1 MGPIVTENIAIEDLT
16 EDMAKDELTRL
27 ADLLNMANKAYHSDD
42 DPMMTDAEFDAL
54 KRRNNDIE
62 LKFPEHK
69 KPDSPTEKVG
79 ALPSETFS
87 KIKHSKR
94 MFSLANAFE
103 DNDLYDF
110 DEQVRRFL
118 NFGDLDPLEYTV
130 EPKIDGL
137 SLSLRY
143 ENGKLA
149 FAATRGDGTTG
160 ENVTE
165 NAKQISDI
173 PQNLPT
179 KIEVIEVRGE
189 VYMEHKDF
197 EILNKNYDSLGKKI
211 FANPRNAAAGSLR
224 QLDATITAERP
235 LKFLAYAWGE
245 LTEPLD
251 ISQFGAIKKLKNL
264 GFKTNSHTKLCKTI
278 DEALAHYEEL
288 SKIRSDLGYDI
299 DGIVYKVDSLNL
311 QDRLGY
317 RSTTPRWAIAHKF
330 PAEYS
335 WTQLEAIDIQVG
347 RTGALSPVARLQ
359 PVTVG
364 GVVVSNA
371 TLHNQDY
378 IEGRD
383 SSGKEIRSG
392 KDIRINDWVEVYR
405 AGDVIPKISD
415 VDLTR
420 RHVDSSPYTFP
431 SNCPECGSKAIR
443 DEGDAVIR
451 CTGGIDCPAQAI
463 EKLKHFVSRKAFDIE
478 GLGGKQIELFFA
490 DEVLPVKEPADIFTL
505 KLRDQNNLTKLKD
518 RHGFGQKSA
527 KNLFEA
533 IENKKTI
540 EFSRFLFSLGIRHV
554 GENVA
559 KILARH
565 FLSWS
570 KFVESIAISQNKESQ
585 EYLDL
590 VAIDGIGTTVV
601 SSLLSAFESGSEKN
615 IINRLANH
623 LNILDEIPPDGENSF
638 ISGKTLVFTGT
649 LEKMSR
655 SEAKS
660 LAENFG
666 AKVSGSVSAKTDLV
680 IAGPGAGSKIKK
692 AEELGLKVLDETEW
706 LSLIGK

>member
-1 MGPIVTENIAIEDLT
+1 MMTDYTAVEDLSG
-16 EDMAKDELTRL
+16 DMAKDELARL
-27 ADLLNMANKAYHSDD
+27 AASINEANSAYHGDD
-42 DPMMTDAEFDAL
+42 NPIMTDAEFDFL
-54 KRRNNDIE
+54 KKRNLEIE
-62 LKFPEHK
+62 LRFPEYK
-69 KPDSPTEKVG
+69 RSDSPTEKIG
-79 ALPSETFS
+79 SLPSETFS
-87 KIKHSKR
+87 KIKHSKK
-94 MFSLANAFE
+94 MFSLANAFK
-103 DNDLYDF
+103 NSDLYDF

-118 NFGDLDPLEYTV
+118 NFGVADPLEYTV

-143 ENGKLA
+143 EKGKLV

-160 ENVTE
+160 ENVTA
-165 NAKQISDI
+165 NALRISDI
-173 PQNLPT
+173 PRNLST
-179 KIEVIEVRGE
+179 KIDILEVRGE

-197 EILNKNYDSLGKKI
+197 ETLNQNQGFLGKKI

-224 QLDATITAERP
+224 QLDPVITAERP

-245 LTEPLD
+245 LAEPLD
-251 ISQFGAIKKLKNL
+251 KTQFGAIKKLKDL
-264 GFKTNSHTKLCKTI
+264 GFKTNSHTKLCKNI
-278 DEALAHYEEL
+278 DEALSHYNKL
-288 SKIRSDLGYDI
+288 SKIRSELGYDI

-311 QDRLGY
+311 QSRLGF

-335 WTQLEAIDIQVG
+335 WTQLQSIDIQVG
-347 RTGALSPVARLQ
+347 RTGALSPVARLK

-383 SSGKEIRSG
+383 NSGKEIRAG

-420 RHVDSSPYTFP
+420 RLEDSTAYRFP
-431 SNCPECGSKAIR
+431 SSCPECGSEAVR

-451 CTGGIDCPAQAI
+451 CTGGVNCSAQAI

-478 GLGGKQIELFFA
+478 GLGGKQIELFFV
-490 DEVLPVKEPADIFTL
+490 DETLSVKEPADIFTL
-505 KLRDQNNLTKLKD
+505 ELRDQNNLTKLKE
-518 RHGFGQKSA
+518 RPGFGKKSA
-527 KNLFEA
+527 TNLFDA
-533 IENKKTI
+533 IKKRKTI
-540 EFSRFLFSLGIRHV
+540 ELSRFIFSLGIRHV

-559 KILARH
+559 KLLARH
-565 FLSWS
+565 FLTWS
-570 KFVESIAISQNKESQ
+570 KFVQAMSIAQNSESQ

-590 VAIDGIGTTVV
+590 VAIDGIGIAVV
-601 SSLLSAFESGSEKN
+601 NSLVSAFGVGKERNN
-615 IINRLANH
+615 IDRLVKH
-623 LNILDEIPPDGENSF
+623 LVLLDEILPDNDTSSL
-638 ISGKTLVFTGT
+638 SGKTLVFTGT

-660 LAENFG
+660 LAENLG
-666 AKVSGSVSAKTDLV
+666 AKVSGAVSAKTDLV

-692 AEELGLKVLDETEW
+692 AEELEIEVLDETAW
-706 LSLIGK
+706 LNLIGK

>member
-1 MGPIVTENIAIEDLT
+1 MMTDYTAVEDLSG
-16 EDMAKDELTRL
+16 DMAKDELARL
-27 ADLLNMANKAYHSDD
+27 AASINEANSAYHGDD
-42 DPMMTDAEFDAL
+42 NPIMTDAEFDFL
-54 KRRNNDIE
+54 KKRNLEIE
-62 LKFPEHK
+62 LRFPEYK
-69 KPDSPTEKVG
+69 RSDSPTEKIG
-79 ALPSETFS
+79 SLPSETFS
-87 KIKHSKR
+87 KIKHSKK
-94 MFSLANAFE
+94 MFSLANAFK
-103 DNDLYDF
+103 NSDLYDF

-118 NFGDLDPLEYTV
+118 NFGVADPLEYTV

-143 ENGKLA
+143 EKGKLV

-160 ENVTE
+160 ENVTA
-165 NAKQISDI
+165 NALRISDI
-173 PQNLPT
+173 PRNLST
-179 KIEVIEVRGE
+179 KIDILEVRGE

-197 EILNKNYDSLGKKI
+197 ETLNQNQGFLGKKI

-224 QLDATITAERP
+224 QLDPVITAERP

-245 LTEPLD
+245 LAEPLD
-251 ISQFGAIKKLKNL
+251 KTQFGAIKKLKDL
-264 GFKTNSHTKLCKTI
+264 GFKTNSHTKLCKNI
-278 DEALAHYEEL
+278 DEALSHYNKL
-288 SKIRSDLGYDI
+288 SKIRSELGYDI

-311 QDRLGY
+311 QSRLGF

-335 WTQLEAIDIQVG
+335 WTQLQSIDIQVG
-347 RTGALSPVARLQ
+347 RTGALSPVARLK

-383 SSGKEIRSG
+383 NSGKEIRAG

-420 RHVDSSPYTFP
+420 RLEDSTAYCFP
-431 SNCPECGSKAIR
+431 SSCPECGSEAVR

-451 CTGGIDCPAQAI
+451 CTGGINCSAQAI

-478 GLGGKQIELFFA
+478 GLGGKQIELFFV
-490 DEVLPVKEPADIFTL
+490 DETLSVKEPADIFTL
-505 KLRDQNNLTKLKD
+505 ELRDQNNLTKLKE
-518 RHGFGQKSA
+518 RPGFGKKSA
-527 KNLFEA
+527 TNLFDA
-533 IENKKTI
+533 IKKKKTI
-540 EFSRFLFSLGIRHV
+540 ELSRFIFSLGIRHV

-559 KILARH
+559 KLLARH
-565 FLSWS
+565 FLTWS
-570 KFVESIAISQNKESQ
+570 KFVQAMSIAQNSESQ

-590 VAIDGIGTTVV
+590 VAIDGIGIAVV
-601 SSLLSAFESGSEKN
+601 NSLVSAFGVGKERNN
-615 IINRLANH
+615 IDRLVKH
-623 LNILDEIPPDGENSF
+623 LVLLDEIFPDNDTSSL
-638 ISGKTLVFTGT
+638 SGKTLVFTGT

-660 LAENFG
+660 LAENLG
-666 AKVSGSVSAKTDLV
+666 AKVSGAVSAKTDLV

-692 AEELGLKVLDETEW
+692 AEELEIEVLDETAW
-706 LSLIGK
+706 LNLIGK

>member
-1 MGPIVTENIAIEDLT
+1 MMTDYTAVEDLSG
-16 EDMAKDELTRL
+16 DMAKDELARL
-27 ADLLNMANKAYHSDD
+27 AASINEANSAYHGDD
-42 DPMMTDAEFDAL
+42 NPIMTDAEFDFL
-54 KRRNNDIE
+54 KKRNLEIE
-62 LKFPEHK
+62 LRFPEYK
-69 KPDSPTEKVG
+69 RSDSPTEKIG
-79 ALPSETFS
+79 SLPSETFS
-87 KIKHSKR
+87 KIKHSKK
-94 MFSLANAFE
+94 MFSLANAFK
-103 DNDLYDF
+103 NSDLYDF

-118 NFGDLDPLEYTV
+118 NFGVADPLEYTV

-143 ENGKLA
+143 EKGKLV

-160 ENVTE
+160 ENVTA
-165 NAKQISDI
+165 NALRISDI
-173 PQNLPT
+173 PRNLST
-179 KIEVIEVRGE
+179 KIDILEVRGE

-197 EILNKNYDSLGKKI
+197 ETLNQNQGFLGKKI

-224 QLDATITAERP
+224 QLDPVITAERP

-245 LTEPLD
+245 LAEPLD
-251 ISQFGAIKKLKNL
+251 KTQFGAIKKLKDL
-264 GFKTNSHTKLCKTI
+264 GFKTNSHTKLCKNI
-278 DEALAHYEEL
+278 AEALSHYNKL
-288 SKIRSDLGYDI
+288 SKIRSELGYDI
-299 DGIVYKVDSLNL
+299 DGIVYKVDSLSL
-311 QDRLGY
+311 QSRLGF

-335 WTQLEAIDIQVG
+335 WTQLQSIDIQVG
-347 RTGALSPVARLQ
+347 RTGALSPVARLK

-383 SSGKEIRSG
+383 NSGKEIRAG

-420 RHVDSSPYTFP
+420 RLEDSTAYRFP
-431 SNCPECGSKAIR
+431 SSCPECGSEAVR

-451 CTGGIDCPAQAI
+451 CTGGINCSAQAI

-478 GLGGKQIELFFA
+478 GLGGKQIELFFV
-490 DEVLPVKEPADIFTL
+490 DETLSVKEPADIFTL
-505 KLRDQNNLTKLKD
+505 ELRDQNNLTKLKE
-518 RHGFGQKSA
+518 RPGFGKKSA
-527 KNLFEA
+527 TNLFDA
-533 IENKKTI
+533 IKKKKTI
-540 EFSRFLFSLGIRHV
+540 ELSRFIFSLGIRHV

-559 KILARH
+559 KLLARH
-565 FLSWS
+565 FLTWS
-570 KFVESIAISQNKESQ
+570 KFVQAMSIAQNSESQ

-590 VAIDGIGTTVV
+590 VAIDGIGIAVV
-601 SSLLSAFESGSEKN
+601 NSLVSAFGVGKERNYIDRLVKHLVLVDEILPDNDTSSL
-615 IINRLANH
+615 
-623 LNILDEIPPDGENSF
+623 
-638 ISGKTLVFTGT
+638 SGKTLVFTGT

-660 LAENFG
+660 LAENLG
-666 AKVSGSVSAKTDLV
+666 AKVSGAVSAKTDLV

-692 AEELGLKVLDETEW
+692 AEELEIEVLDETAW
-706 LSLIGK
+706 LNLIGK

>member
-1 MGPIVTENIAIEDLT
+1 MGLIVTENIAIEDLT
-16 EDMAKDELTRL
+16 EDMARDELTRL
-27 ADLLNMANKAYHSDD
+27 ADLLNRANKAYHSDD

-54 KRRNNDIE
+54 KRRNNEIE

-69 KPDSPTEKVG
+69 RSDSPTEKVG

-278 DEALAHYEEL
+278 DEALAHYDEL

-443 DEGDAVIR
+443 DEGDAVVR

>member
-1 MGPIVTENIAIEDLT
+1 MMTDYTAVEDLSG
-16 EDMAKDELTRL
+16 DMAKDELARL
-27 ADLLNMANKAYHSDD
+27 AASINEANSAYHGDD
-42 DPMMTDAEFDAL
+42 NPIMTDAEFDFL
-54 KRRNNDIE
+54 KKRNLEIE
-62 LKFPEHK
+62 LRFPEYK
-69 KPDSPTEKVG
+69 RSDSPTEKIG
-79 ALPSETFS
+79 SLPSETFS
-87 KIKHSKR
+87 KIKHSKK
-94 MFSLANAFE
+94 MFSLANAFK
-103 DNDLYDF
+103 NSDLYDF

-118 NFGDLDPLEYTV
+118 NFGVADPLEYTV

-143 ENGKLA
+143 EKGKLV

-160 ENVTE
+160 ENVTA
-165 NAKQISDI
+165 NALRISDI
-173 PQNLPT
+173 PRNLST
-179 KIEVIEVRGE
+179 KIDILEVRGE

-197 EILNKNYDSLGKKI
+197 ETLNQNQGFLGKKI

-224 QLDATITAERP
+224 QLDPVITAERP

-245 LTEPLD
+245 LAEPLD
-251 ISQFGAIKKLKNL
+251 KTQFGAIKKLKDL
-264 GFKTNSHTKLCKTI
+264 GFKTNSHTKLCKNI
-278 DEALAHYEEL
+278 DEALSHYSKL
-288 SKIRSDLGYDI
+288 SKIRSELGYDI
-299 DGIVYKVDSLNL
+299 DGIVYKVDSLSL
-311 QDRLGY
+311 QSRLGF

-335 WTQLEAIDIQVG
+335 WTQLQSIDIQVG
-347 RTGALSPVARLQ
+347 RTGALSPVARLK

-383 SSGKEIRSG
+383 NSGKEIRAG

-420 RHVDSSPYTFP
+420 RLEDSTAYLFP
-431 SNCPECGSKAIR
+431 SSCPECGSEAVR

-451 CTGGIDCPAQAI
+451 CTGGINCSAQAI

-478 GLGGKQIELFFA
+478 GLGGKQIELFFV
-490 DEVLPVKEPADIFTL
+490 DETLSVKEPADIFTL
-505 KLRDQNNLTKLKD
+505 ELRDQNNLTKLKE
-518 RHGFGQKSA
+518 RPGFGKKSA
-527 KNLFEA
+527 TNLFDA
-533 IENKKTI
+533 IKKKKTI
-540 EFSRFLFSLGIRHV
+540 ELSRFIFSLGIRHV

-559 KILARH
+559 KLLARH
-565 FLSWS
+565 FLTWS
-570 KFVESIAISQNKESQ
+570 KFVQAMSIAQNSESQ

-590 VAIDGIGTTVV
+590 VAIDGIGIAVV
-601 SSLLSAFESGSEKN
+601 NSLVSAFGVGKERNYIDRLVKHLVLVDEILPDNDTSSL
-615 IINRLANH
+615 
-623 LNILDEIPPDGENSF
+623 
-638 ISGKTLVFTGT
+638 SGKTLVFTGT

-660 LAENFG
+660 LAENLG
-666 AKVSGSVSAKTDLV
+666 AKVSGAVSAKTDLV

-692 AEELGLKVLDETEW
+692 AEELEIEVLDETAW
-706 LSLIGK
+706 LNLIGK

>member
-1 MGPIVTENIAIEDLT
+1 MMTDYTAVEDLSG
-16 EDMAKDELTRL
+16 DMAKDELARL
-27 ADLLNMANKAYHSDD
+27 AASINEANSAYHGDD
-42 DPMMTDAEFDAL
+42 NPIMTDAEFDFL
-54 KRRNNDIE
+54 KKRNLEIE
-62 LKFPEHK
+62 LRFPEYK
-69 KPDSPTEKVG
+69 RSDSPTEKIG
-79 ALPSETFS
+79 SLPSETFS
-87 KIKHSKR
+87 KIKHSKK
-94 MFSLANAFE
+94 MFSLANAFK
-103 DNDLYDF
+103 NSDLYDF

-118 NFGDLDPLEYTV
+118 NFGVADPLEYTV

-143 ENGKLA
+143 EKGKLV

-160 ENVTE
+160 ENVTA
-165 NAKQISDI
+165 NALRISDI
-173 PQNLPT
+173 PRNLST
-179 KIEVIEVRGE
+179 KIDILEVRGE

-197 EILNKNYDSLGKKI
+197 ETLNQNQGLLGKKI

-224 QLDATITAERP
+224 QLDPVITAERP

-245 LTEPLD
+245 LAEPLD
-251 ISQFGAIKKLKNL
+251 KTQFGAIKKLRDL
-264 GFKTNSHTKLCKTI
+264 GFKTNSHTKLCKNI
-278 DEALAHYEEL
+278 DEALSHYSKL
-288 SKIRSDLGYDI
+288 SKIRSELGYDI
-299 DGIVYKVDSLNL
+299 DGIVYKVDSLSL
-311 QDRLGY
+311 QSRLGF

-335 WTQLEAIDIQVG
+335 WTQLQSIDIQVG
-347 RTGALSPVARLQ
+347 RTGALSPVARLK

-383 SSGKEIRSG
+383 NSGKEIRAG

-420 RHVDSSPYTFP
+420 RLEDSTAYRFP
-431 SNCPECGSKAIR
+431 SSCPECGSEAVR

-451 CTGGIDCPAQAI
+451 CTGGINCSAQAI

-478 GLGGKQIELFFA
+478 GLGGKQIELFFV
-490 DEVLPVKEPADIFTL
+490 DETLSVKEPADIFTL
-505 KLRDQNNLTKLKD
+505 ELRDQNNLTKLKE
-518 RHGFGQKSA
+518 RPGFGKKSA
-527 KNLFEA
+527 TNLFDA
-533 IENKKTI
+533 IKKKKTI
-540 EFSRFLFSLGIRHV
+540 ELSRFIFSLGIRHV

-559 KILARH
+559 KLLARH
-565 FLSWS
+565 FLTWS
-570 KFVESIAISQNKESQ
+570 KFVQAMSIAQNSESQ

-590 VAIDGIGTTVV
+590 VAIDGIGIAVV
-601 SSLLSAFESGSEKN
+601 NSLVSAFGVGKERNN
-615 IINRLANH
+615 IDRLVKH
-623 LNILDEIPPDGENSF
+623 LVLLDEILPDNDTSSL
-638 ISGKTLVFTGT
+638 SGKTLVFTGT

-660 LAENFG
+660 LAENLG
-666 AKVSGSVSAKTDLV
+666 AKVSGAVSAKTDLV

-692 AEELGLKVLDETEW
+692 AEELEIEVLDETAW
-706 LSLIGK
+706 LNLIGK

>member
-1 MGPIVTENIAIEDLT
+1 MGLIVTENIAIEDLT
-16 EDMAKDELTRL
+16 EDMARDELTRL

-118 NFGDLDPLEYTV
+118 NFGELDPLEYTV

-383 SSGKEIRSG
+383 SSGKKIRSG

-420 RHVDSSPYTFP
+420 RHVDSLPYTFP

>member
-1 MGPIVTENIAIEDLT
+1 MMTDYTAVEDLSG
-16 EDMAKDELTRL
+16 DMAKDELARL
-27 ADLLNMANKAYHSDD
+27 AASINEANSAYHGDD
-42 DPMMTDAEFDAL
+42 NPIMTDAEFDFL
-54 KRRNNDIE
+54 KKRNLEIE
-62 LKFPEHK
+62 LRFPEYK
-69 KPDSPTEKVG
+69 RSDSPTEKIG
-79 ALPSETFS
+79 SLPSETFS
-87 KIKHSKR
+87 KIKHSKK
-94 MFSLANAFE
+94 MFSLANAFK
-103 DNDLYDF
+103 NSDLYDF

-118 NFGDLDPLEYTV
+118 NFGVADPLEYTV

-143 ENGKLA
+143 EKGKLV

-160 ENVTE
+160 ENVTA
-165 NAKQISDI
+165 NALRISDI
-173 PQNLPT
+173 PRNLST
-179 KIEVIEVRGE
+179 KIDILEVRGE

-197 EILNKNYDSLGKKI
+197 ETLNQNQGFLGKKI

-224 QLDATITAERP
+224 QLDPVITAERP

-245 LTEPLD
+245 LAEPLD
-251 ISQFGAIKKLKNL
+251 KTQFGAIKKLKDL
-264 GFKTNSHTKLCKTI
+264 GFKTNSHTKLCKNI
-278 DEALAHYEEL
+278 DEALNHYNKL
-288 SKIRSDLGYDI
+288 SKIRSELGYDI

-311 QDRLGY
+311 QSRLGF

-335 WTQLEAIDIQVG
+335 WTQLQSIDIQVG
-347 RTGALSPVARLQ
+347 RTGALSPVARLK

-383 SSGKEIRSG
+383 NSGKEIRAG

-420 RHVDSSPYTFP
+420 RLEDSTAYRFP
-431 SNCPECGSKAIR
+431 SSCPECGSEAVR

-451 CTGGIDCPAQAI
+451 CTGGINCSAQAI

-478 GLGGKQIELFFA
+478 GLGGKQIELFFV
-490 DEVLPVKEPADIFTL
+490 DETLSVKEPADIFTL
-505 KLRDQNNLTKLKD
+505 ELRDQNNLTKLKE
-518 RHGFGQKSA
+518 RPGFGKKSA
-527 KNLFEA
+527 TNLFDA
-533 IENKKTI
+533 IKKRKTI
-540 EFSRFLFSLGIRHV
+540 ELSRFIFSLGIRHV

-559 KILARH
+559 KLLARH
-565 FLSWS
+565 FLTWS
-570 KFVESIAISQNKESQ
+570 KFVQAMSIAQNSESQ

-590 VAIDGIGTTVV
+590 VAIDGIGIAVV
-601 SSLLSAFESGSEKN
+601 NSLVSAFGVGKERNN
-615 IINRLANH
+615 IDRLVKH
-623 LNILDEIPPDGENSF
+623 LVLLDEILPDNDTSSL
-638 ISGKTLVFTGT
+638 SGKTLVFTGT

-660 LAENFG
+660 LAENLG
-666 AKVSGSVSAKTDLV
+666 AKVSGAVSAKTDLV

-692 AEELGLKVLDETEW
+692 AEELEIEVLDETAW
-706 LSLIGK
+706 LNLIGK

>member
-1 MGPIVTENIAIEDLT
+1 MMTDYTAVEDLSG
-16 EDMAKDELTRL
+16 DMAKDELARL
-27 ADLLNMANKAYHSDD
+27 AASINEANSAYHGDD
-42 DPMMTDAEFDAL
+42 NPIMTDAEFDFL
-54 KRRNNDIE
+54 KKRNLEIE
-62 LKFPEHK
+62 LRFPEYK
-69 KPDSPTEKVG
+69 RSDSPTEKIG
-79 ALPSETFS
+79 SLPSETFS
-87 KIKHSKR
+87 KIKHSKK
-94 MFSLANAFE
+94 MFSLANAFK
-103 DNDLYDF
+103 NSDLYDF

-118 NFGDLDPLEYTV
+118 NFGVADPLEYTV

-143 ENGKLA
+143 EKGKLV

-160 ENVTE
+160 ENVTA
-165 NAKQISDI
+165 NALRISDI
-173 PQNLPT
+173 PRNLST
-179 KIEVIEVRGE
+179 KIDILEVRGE

-197 EILNKNYDSLGKKI
+197 ETLNQNQGFLGKKI

-224 QLDATITAERP
+224 QLDPVITAERP

-245 LTEPLD
+245 LAEPLD
-251 ISQFGAIKKLKNL
+251 KTQFGAIKKLKDL
-264 GFKTNSHTKLCKTI
+264 GFKTNSHTKLCKNI
-278 DEALAHYEEL
+278 AEALSHYNKL
-288 SKIRSDLGYDI
+288 SKIRSELGYDI

-311 QDRLGY
+311 QSRLGF

-335 WTQLEAIDIQVG
+335 WTQLQSIDIQVG
-347 RTGALSPVARLQ
+347 RTGALSPVARLK

-383 SSGKEIRSG
+383 NSGKEIRAG

-420 RHVDSSPYTFP
+420 RLEDSTAYRFP
-431 SNCPECGSKAIR
+431 SSCPECGSEAVR

-451 CTGGIDCPAQAI
+451 CTGGINCSAQAI

-478 GLGGKQIELFFA
+478 GLGGKQIELFFV
-490 DEVLPVKEPADIFTL
+490 DETLSVKEPADIFTL
-505 KLRDQNNLTKLKD
+505 ELRDQNNLTKLKE
-518 RHGFGQKSA
+518 RPGFGKKSA
-527 KNLFEA
+527 TNLFDA
-533 IENKKTI
+533 IKKKKTI
-540 EFSRFLFSLGIRHV
+540 ELSRFIFSLGIRHV

-559 KILARH
+559 KLLARH
-565 FLSWS
+565 FLTWS
-570 KFVESIAISQNKESQ
+570 KFVQAMSIAQNSESQ

-590 VAIDGIGTTVV
+590 VAIDGIGIAVV
-601 SSLLSAFESGSEKN
+601 NSLVSAFGVGKERNN
-615 IINRLANH
+615 IDRLVKH
-623 LNILDEIPPDGENSF
+623 LVLLDEILPDNDTSSL
-638 ISGKTLVFTGT
+638 SGKTLVFTGT

-660 LAENFG
+660 LAENLG
-666 AKVSGSVSAKTDLV
+666 AKVSGAVSAKTDLV

-692 AEELGLKVLDETEW
+692 AEELQIEVLDETAW
-706 LSLIGK
+706 LNLIGK

>member
-1 MGPIVTENIAIEDLT
+1 MGLIVTENIAIEDLT
-16 EDMAKDELTRL
+16 EDMARDELTRL
-27 ADLLNMANKAYHSDD
+27 ADLLNRANKAYHSDD

-54 KRRNNDIE
+54 KRRNNEIE

-69 KPDSPTEKVG
+69 RSDSPTEKVG

-420 RHVDSSPYTFP
+420 RHVDSLPYTFP

>member
-1 MGPIVTENIAIEDLT
+1 MMTDYTAVEDLSG
-16 EDMAKDELTRL
+16 DMAKDELTRL
-27 ADLLNMANKAYHSDD
+27 AASINEANSAYHGDD
-42 DPMMTDAEFDAL
+42 NPIMTDAEFDFL
-54 KRRNNDIE
+54 KKRNLEIE
-62 LKFPEHK
+62 LRFPEYK
-69 KPDSPTEKVG
+69 RSDSPTEKIG
-79 ALPSETFS
+79 SLPSETFS
-87 KIKHSKR
+87 KIKHSKK
-94 MFSLANAFE
+94 MFSLANAFKN
-103 DNDLYDF
+103 NDLYDF

-118 NFGDLDPLEYTV
+118 NFGVADPLEYTV

-143 ENGKLA
+143 EKGKLV

-160 ENVTE
+160 ENVTA
-165 NAKQISDI
+165 NALRISDI
-173 PQNLPT
+173 PRNLST
-179 KIEVIEVRGE
+179 KIDILEVRGE

-197 EILNKNYDSLGKKI
+197 ETLNQNQGFLGKKI

-224 QLDATITAERP
+224 QLDPVITAERP

-245 LTEPLD
+245 LAEPLD
-251 ISQFGAIKKLKNL
+251 KTQFGAIKKLKDL
-264 GFKTNSHTKLCKTI
+264 GFKTNSHTKLCKNI
-278 DEALAHYEEL
+278 DEALSHYNKL
-288 SKIRSDLGYDI
+288 SKIRSELGYDI

-311 QDRLGY
+311 QSRLGF

-335 WTQLEAIDIQVG
+335 WTQLQSIDIQVG
-347 RTGALSPVARLQ
+347 RTGALSPVARLK

-383 SSGKEIRSG
+383 NSGKEIRAG

-420 RHVDSSPYTFP
+420 RLEDSTAYRFP
-431 SNCPECGSKAIR
+431 SSCPECGSEAVR

-451 CTGGIDCPAQAI
+451 CTGGINCSAQAI

-478 GLGGKQIELFFA
+478 GLGGKQIELFFV
-490 DEVLPVKEPADIFTL
+490 DETLSVKEPADIFTL
-505 KLRDQNNLTKLKD
+505 ELRDQNNLTKLKE
-518 RHGFGQKSA
+518 RPGFGKKSA
-527 KNLFEA
+527 TNLFDA
-533 IENKKTI
+533 IKKKKTI
-540 EFSRFLFSLGIRHV
+540 ELSRFIFSLGIRHV

-559 KILARH
+559 KLLARH
-565 FLSWS
+565 FLTWS
-570 KFVESIAISQNKESQ
+570 KFVHAISIAQNSESQ

-590 VAIDGIGTTVV
+590 VAIDGIGIAVV
-601 SSLLSAFESGSEKN
+601 NSLVSAFGVGKERNNIDRLVKHLVLVDEILPDNDTSSL
-615 IINRLANH
+615 
-623 LNILDEIPPDGENSF
+623 
-638 ISGKTLVFTGT
+638 SGKTLVFTGT

-666 AKVSGSVSAKTDLV
+666 AKVSGAVSAKTDLV

-692 AEELGLKVLDETEW
+692 AEELGIEVLDETAW
-706 LSLIGK
+706 LNLIGK

>member
-1 MGPIVTENIAIEDLT
+1 MMTDYTAVEDLSG
-16 EDMAKDELTRL
+16 DMAKDELARL
-27 ADLLNMANKAYHSDD
+27 AASINEANTAYHGDD
-42 DPMMTDAEFDAL
+42 NPIMTDAEFDFL
-54 KRRNNDIE
+54 KKRNLEIE
-62 LKFPEHK
+62 LRFPEYK
-69 KPDSPTEKVG
+69 RSDSPTEKIG
-79 ALPSETFS
+79 SLPSETFS
-87 KIKHSKR
+87 KIKHSKK
-94 MFSLANAFE
+94 MFSLANAFK
-103 DNDLYDF
+103 NSDLYDF

-118 NFGDLDPLEYTV
+118 NFGVADPLEYTV

-143 ENGKLA
+143 EKGKLV

-160 ENVTE
+160 ENVTA
-165 NAKQISDI
+165 NALRISDI
-173 PQNLPT
+173 PRNLST
-179 KIEVIEVRGE
+179 KIDILEVRGE

-197 EILNKNYDSLGKKI
+197 ETLNQNQGFLGKKI

-224 QLDATITAERP
+224 QLDPVITAERP

-245 LTEPLD
+245 LAEPLD
-251 ISQFGAIKKLKNL
+251 KTQFGAIKKLKDL
-264 GFKTNSHTKLCKTI
+264 GFKTNSHTKLCKNI
-278 DEALAHYEEL
+278 AEALSHYNKL
-288 SKIRSDLGYDI
+288 SKIRSELGYDI

-311 QDRLGY
+311 QSRLGF

-335 WTQLEAIDIQVG
+335 WTQLQSIDIQVG
-347 RTGALSPVARLQ
+347 RTGALSPVARLK

-383 SSGKEIRSG
+383 NSGKEIRAG

-420 RHVDSSPYTFP
+420 RLEDSTAYRFP
-431 SNCPECGSKAIR
+431 SSCPECGSEAVR

-451 CTGGIDCPAQAI
+451 CTGGINCSAQAI

-478 GLGGKQIELFFA
+478 GLGGKQIELFFV
-490 DEVLPVKEPADIFTL
+490 DETLSVKEPADIFTL
-505 KLRDQNNLTKLKD
+505 ELRDQNNLTKLKE
-518 RHGFGQKSA
+518 RPGFGKKSA
-527 KNLFEA
+527 TNLFDA
-533 IENKKTI
+533 IKKKKTI
-540 EFSRFLFSLGIRHV
+540 ELSRFIFSLGIRHV

-559 KILARH
+559 KLLARH
-565 FLSWS
+565 FLTWS
-570 KFVESIAISQNKESQ
+570 KFVQAMSIAQNSESQ

-590 VAIDGIGTTVV
+590 VAIDGIGIAVV
-601 SSLLSAFESGSEKN
+601 NSLVSAFGVGKERNN
-615 IINRLANH
+615 IDRLVKH
-623 LNILDEIPPDGENSF
+623 LVLLDEILPDNDTSSL
-638 ISGKTLVFTGT
+638 SGKTLVFTGT

-660 LAENFG
+660 LAENLG
-666 AKVSGSVSAKTDLV
+666 AKVSGAVSAKTDLV

-692 AEELGLKVLDETEW
+692 AEELEIEVLDETAW
-706 LSLIGK
+706 LNLIGK

>member
-1 MGPIVTENIAIEDLT
+1 MMTDYTAVEDLSG
-16 EDMAKDELTRL
+16 DMAKDELARL
-27 ADLLNMANKAYHSDD
+27 AASINEANTAYHGDD
-42 DPMMTDAEFDAL
+42 NPIMTDAEFDFL
-54 KRRNNDIE
+54 KKRNLEIE
-62 LKFPEHK
+62 LRFPEYK
-69 KPDSPTEKVG
+69 RSDSPTEKIG
-79 ALPSETFS
+79 SLPSETFS
-87 KIKHSKR
+87 KIKHSKK
-94 MFSLANAFE
+94 MFSLANAFK
-103 DNDLYDF
+103 NSDLYDF

-118 NFGDLDPLEYTV
+118 NFGVAEPLEYTV

-143 ENGKLA
+143 EKGKLV

-160 ENVTE
+160 ENVTA
-165 NAKQISDI
+165 NALRISDI
-173 PQNLPT
+173 PRNLST
-179 KIEVIEVRGE
+179 KIDILEVRGE

-197 EILNKNYDSLGKKI
+197 ETLNQNQGFLGKKI

-224 QLDATITAERP
+224 QLDPVITAERP

-245 LTEPLD
+245 LAEPLD
-251 ISQFGAIKKLKNL
+251 KTQFGAIKKLKDL
-264 GFKTNSHTKLCKTI
+264 GFKTNSHTKLCKNI
-278 DEALAHYEEL
+278 DEALSHYNKL
-288 SKIRSDLGYDI
+288 SKIRSELGYDI

-311 QDRLGY
+311 QSRLGF

-335 WTQLEAIDIQVG
+335 WTQLQSIDIQVG
-347 RTGALSPVARLQ
+347 RTGALSPVARLK
-359 PVTVG
+359 PVTVC

-383 SSGKEIRSG
+383 NSGKEIRAG

-420 RHVDSSPYTFP
+420 RLEDSTAYRFP
-431 SNCPECGSKAIR
+431 SSCPECGSEAVR

-451 CTGGIDCPAQAI
+451 CTGGINCSAQAI

-478 GLGGKQIELFFA
+478 GLGGKQIELFFV
-490 DEVLPVKEPADIFTL
+490 DETLSVKEPADIFTL
-505 KLRDQNNLTKLKD
+505 ELRDQNNLTKLKE
-518 RHGFGQKSA
+518 RPGFGKKSA
-527 KNLFEA
+527 TNLFDA
-533 IENKKTI
+533 IKKKKTI
-540 EFSRFLFSLGIRHV
+540 ELSRFIFSLGIRHV

-559 KILARH
+559 KLLARH
-565 FLSWS
+565 FLTWS
-570 KFVESIAISQNKESQ
+570 KFVQAMSIAQNSESQ

-590 VAIDGIGTTVV
+590 VAIDGIGIAVV
-601 SSLLSAFESGSEKN
+601 NSLVSAFGVGKERN
-615 IINRLANH
+615 TIDRLVKH
-623 LNILDEIPPDGENSF
+623 LVLLDEILPDNDTSSL
-638 ISGKTLVFTGT
+638 SGKTLVFTGT

-666 AKVSGSVSAKTDLV
+666 AKVSGAVSAKTDLV

-692 AEELGLKVLDETEW
+692 AEELGIEVLDETAW
-706 LSLIGK
+706 LNLIGK

>member
-1 MGPIVTENIAIEDLT
+1 MMTDYTAVEDLSG
-16 EDMAKDELTRL
+16 DMAKDELARL
-27 ADLLNMANKAYHSDD
+27 AASINEANSAYHGDD
-42 DPMMTDAEFDAL
+42 NPIMTDAEFDFL
-54 KRRNNDIE
+54 KKRNLEIE
-62 LKFPEHK
+62 LRFPEYK
-69 KPDSPTEKVG
+69 RSDSPTEKIG
-79 ALPSETFS
+79 SLPSETFS
-87 KIKHSKR
+87 KIKHSKK
-94 MFSLANAFE
+94 MFSLANAFK
-103 DNDLYDF
+103 NSDLYDF

-118 NFGDLDPLEYTV
+118 NFGVADPLEYTV

-143 ENGKLA
+143 EKGKLV

-160 ENVTE
+160 ENVTA
-165 NAKQISDI
+165 NALRISDI
-173 PQNLPT
+173 PRNLST
-179 KIEVIEVRGE
+179 KIDILEVRGE

-197 EILNKNYDSLGKKI
+197 ETLNQNQGFLGKKI

-224 QLDATITAERP
+224 QLDPVITAERP

-245 LTEPLD
+245 LAEPLD
-251 ISQFGAIKKLKNL
+251 KTQFGAIKKLKDL
-264 GFKTNSHTKLCKTI
+264 GFKTNSHTKLCKNI
-278 DEALAHYEEL
+278 DEALSHYNKL
-288 SKIRSDLGYDI
+288 SKIRSELGYDI

-311 QDRLGY
+311 QSRLGF

-335 WTQLEAIDIQVG
+335 WTQLQSIDIQVG
-347 RTGALSPVARLQ
+347 RTGALSPVARLK

-383 SSGKEIRSG
+383 NSGKEIRAG

-420 RHVDSSPYTFP
+420 RLEDSTAYRFP
-431 SNCPECGSKAIR
+431 SSCPECGSEAVR

-451 CTGGIDCPAQAI
+451 CTGGINCSAQAI

-478 GLGGKQIELFFA
+478 GLGGKQIELFFV
-490 DEVLPVKEPADIFTL
+490 DETLSVKEPADIFTL
-505 KLRDQNNLTKLKD
+505 ELRDQNNLTKLKE
-518 RHGFGQKSA
+518 RPGFGKKSA
-527 KNLFEA
+527 TNLFDA
-533 IENKKTI
+533 IKKKKTI
-540 EFSRFLFSLGIRHV
+540 ELSRFIFSLGIRHV

-559 KILARH
+559 KLLARH
-565 FLSWS
+565 FLTWS
-570 KFVESIAISQNKESQ
+570 KFVQAMSIAQNSESQ

-590 VAIDGIGTTVV
+590 VAIDGIGIAVV
-601 SSLLSAFESGSEKN
+601 NSLVSAFGVGKERNNIDRLVKHLVLVDEILPDNDTSSL
-615 IINRLANH
+615 
-623 LNILDEIPPDGENSF
+623 
-638 ISGKTLVFTGT
+638 SGKTLVFTGT

-666 AKVSGSVSAKTDLV
+666 AKVSGAVSAKTDLV

-692 AEELGLKVLDETEW
+692 AEELGIEVLDETAW
-706 LSLIGK
+706 LNLIGK

>member
-1 MGPIVTENIAIEDLT
+1 MMTDYTAVEDLSG
-16 EDMAKDELTRL
+16 DMAKDELARL
-27 ADLLNMANKAYHSDD
+27 AASINEANSAYHGDD
-42 DPMMTDAEFDAL
+42 NPIMTDAEFDFL
-54 KRRNNDIE
+54 KKRNLEIE
-62 LKFPEHK
+62 LRFPEYK
-69 KPDSPTEKVG
+69 RSDSPTEKIG
-79 ALPSETFS
+79 SLPSETFS
-87 KIKHSKR
+87 KIKHSKK
-94 MFSLANAFE
+94 MFSLANAFK
-103 DNDLYDF
+103 NSDLYDF

-118 NFGDLDPLEYTV
+118 NFGVADPLEYTV

-143 ENGKLA
+143 EKGKLV

-160 ENVTE
+160 ENVTA
-165 NAKQISDI
+165 NALRISDI
-173 PQNLPT
+173 PRNLST
-179 KIEVIEVRGE
+179 KIDILEVRGE

-197 EILNKNYDSLGKKI
+197 ETLNQNQGFLGKKI

-224 QLDATITAERP
+224 QLDPVITAERP

-245 LTEPLD
+245 LAEPLD
-251 ISQFGAIKKLKNL
+251 KTQFGAIKKLKDL
-264 GFKTNSHTKLCKTI
+264 GFKTNSHTKLCKNI
-278 DEALAHYEEL
+278 DEALSHYNKL
-288 SKIRSDLGYDI
+288 SKIRSELGYDI

-311 QDRLGY
+311 QSRLGF

-335 WTQLEAIDIQVG
+335 WTQLESIDIQVG
-347 RTGALSPVARLQ
+347 RTGALSPVARLK

-383 SSGKEIRSG
+383 NSGKEIRAG

-420 RHVDSSPYTFP
+420 RLEDSTAYRFP
-431 SNCPECGSKAIR
+431 SSCPECGSEAVR

-451 CTGGIDCPAQAI
+451 CTGGINCSAQAI

-478 GLGGKQIELFFA
+478 GLGGKQIELFFV
-490 DEVLPVKEPADIFTL
+490 DETLSVKEPADIFTL
-505 KLRDQNNLTKLKD
+505 ELRDQNNLTKLKE
-518 RHGFGQKSA
+518 RPGFGKKSTT
-527 KNLFEA
+527 NLFDA
-533 IENKKTI
+533 IKKKKTI
-540 EFSRFLFSLGIRHV
+540 ELSRFIFSLGIRHV

-559 KILARH
+559 KLLARH
-565 FLSWS
+565 FLTWS
-570 KFVESIAISQNKESQ
+570 KFVQAMSIAQNSESQ

-590 VAIDGIGTTVV
+590 VAIDGIGIAVV
-601 SSLLSAFESGSEKN
+601 NSLVSAFGVGKERNN
-615 IINRLANH
+615 IDRLVKH
-623 LNILDEIPPDGENSF
+623 LVLLDEILPDNDTSSL
-638 ISGKTLVFTGT
+638 SGKTLVFTGT

-660 LAENFG
+660 LAENLG
-666 AKVSGSVSAKTDLV
+666 AKVSGAVSAKTDLV

-692 AEELGLKVLDETEW
+692 AEELEIEVLDETAW
-706 LSLIGK
+706 LNLIGK

>member
-1 MGPIVTENIAIEDLT
+1 MGLIVTENIAIEDLT
-16 EDMAKDELTRL
+16 EDMARDELTRL

-118 NFGDLDPLEYTV
+118 NFGELDPLEYTV

-420 RHVDSSPYTFP
+420 RHVDSLPYTFP

-527 KNLFEA
+527 NNLFEA

>member
-1 MGPIVTENIAIEDLT
+1 MMTDYTAVEDLSG
-16 EDMAKDELTRL
+16 DMAKDELARL
-27 ADLLNMANKAYHSDD
+27 AASINEANSAYHGDD
-42 DPMMTDAEFDAL
+42 NPIMTDAEFDFL
-54 KRRNNDIE
+54 KKRNLEIE
-62 LKFPEHK
+62 LRFPEYK
-69 KPDSPTEKVG
+69 RSDSPTEKIG
-79 ALPSETFS
+79 SLPSETFS
-87 KIKHSKR
+87 KIKHSKK
-94 MFSLANAFE
+94 MFSLANAFK
-103 DNDLYDF
+103 NSDLYDF

-118 NFGDLDPLEYTV
+118 NFGVADPLEYTV

-143 ENGKLA
+143 EKGKLV

-160 ENVTE
+160 ENVTA
-165 NAKQISDI
+165 NALRISDI
-173 PQNLPT
+173 PRNLST
-179 KIEVIEVRGE
+179 KIDILEVRGE

-197 EILNKNYDSLGKKI
+197 ETLNQNQGFLGKKI

-224 QLDATITAERP
+224 QLDPLITAERP

-245 LTEPLD
+245 LAEPLD
-251 ISQFGAIKKLKNL
+251 KTQFGAIKKLKDL
-264 GFKTNSHTKLCKTI
+264 GFKTNSHTKLCKNI
-278 DEALAHYEEL
+278 AEALNHYNKL
-288 SKIRSDLGYDI
+288 SKIRSELGYDI

-311 QDRLGY
+311 QSRLGF

-335 WTQLEAIDIQVG
+335 WTQLQSIDIQVG
-347 RTGALSPVARLQ
+347 RTGALSPVARLK

-383 SSGKEIRSG
+383 NSGKEIRAG

-420 RHVDSSPYTFP
+420 RLEDSTAYRFP
-431 SNCPECGSKAIR
+431 SSCPECGSEAVR

-451 CTGGIDCPAQAI
+451 CTGGINCSAQAI

-478 GLGGKQIELFFA
+478 GLGGKQIELFFV
-490 DEVLPVKEPADIFTL
+490 DETLSVKEPADIFTL
-505 KLRDQNNLTKLKD
+505 ELRDQNNLTKLKE
-518 RHGFGQKSA
+518 RPGFGKKSA
-527 KNLFEA
+527 TNLFDA
-533 IENKKTI
+533 IKKKKTI
-540 EFSRFLFSLGIRHV
+540 ELSRFIFSLGIRHV

-559 KILARH
+559 KLLARH
-565 FLSWS
+565 FLTWS
-570 KFVESIAISQNKESQ
+570 KFVHAISIAQNSESQ

-590 VAIDGIGTTVV
+590 VAIDGIGIAVV
-601 SSLLSAFESGSEKN
+601 NSLVSAFGVGKERNNIDRLVKHLVLVDEILPDNDTSSL
-615 IINRLANH
+615 
-623 LNILDEIPPDGENSF
+623 
-638 ISGKTLVFTGT
+638 SGKTLVFTGT

-666 AKVSGSVSAKTDLV
+666 AKVSGAVSAKTDLV
-680 IAGPGAGSKIKK
+680 IAGLGAGSKIKK
-692 AEELGLKVLDETEW
+692 AEELEIEVFDETAW
-706 LSLIGK
+706 LNLIGK

>member
-1 MGPIVTENIAIEDLT
+1 MTDYTAVEDLSG
-16 EDMAKDELTRL
+16 DMAKDELARL
-27 ADLLNMANKAYHSDD
+27 AASINEANSAYHGDD
-42 DPMMTDAEFDAL
+42 NPIMTDAEFDFL
-54 KRRNNDIE
+54 KKRNLEIE
-62 LKFPEHK
+62 LRFPEYK
-69 KPDSPTEKVG
+69 RSDSPTEKIG
-79 ALPSETFS
+79 SLPSETFS
-87 KIKHSKR
+87 KIKHSKK
-94 MFSLANAFE
+94 MFSLANAFK
-103 DNDLYDF
+103 NSDLYDF

-118 NFGDLDPLEYTV
+118 NFGVADPLEYTV

-143 ENGKLA
+143 EKGKLV

-160 ENVTE
+160 ENVTA
-165 NAKQISDI
+165 NALRISDI
-173 PQNLPT
+173 PRNLST
-179 KIEVIEVRGE
+179 KIDILEVRGE

-197 EILNKNYDSLGKKI
+197 ETLNQNQGLLGKKI

-224 QLDATITAERP
+224 QLDPVITAERP

-245 LTEPLD
+245 LAEPLD
-251 ISQFGAIKKLKNL
+251 KTQFGAIKKLKDL
-264 GFKTNSHTKLCKTI
+264 GFKTNSHTKLCKNI
-278 DEALAHYEEL
+278 AEALSHYNKL
-288 SKIRSDLGYDI
+288 SKIRSELGYDI
-299 DGIVYKVDSLNL
+299 DGIVYKVDSLSL
-311 QDRLGY
+311 QSRLGF

-335 WTQLEAIDIQVG
+335 WTQLQSIDIQVG
-347 RTGALSPVARLQ
+347 RTGALSPVARLK

-383 SSGKEIRSG
+383 NSGKEIRAG

-420 RHVDSSPYTFP
+420 RLEDSTAYRFP
-431 SNCPECGSKAIR
+431 SSCPECGSEAVR
-443 DEGDAVIR
+443 DKGDAVIR
-451 CTGGIDCPAQAI
+451 CTGGINCSAQAI

-478 GLGGKQIELFFA
+478 GLGGKQIELFFV
-490 DEVLPVKEPADIFTL
+490 DETLSVKEPADIFTL
-505 KLRDQNNLTKLKD
+505 ELRDQNNLTKLKE
-518 RHGFGQKSA
+518 RPGFGKKSA
-527 KNLFEA
+527 TNLFDA
-533 IENKKTI
+533 IKKKKTI
-540 EFSRFLFSLGIRHV
+540 ELSRFIFSLGIRHV

-559 KILARH
+559 KLLARH
-565 FLSWS
+565 FLTWS
-570 KFVESIAISQNKESQ
+570 KFVHAISIAQNSESQ

-590 VAIDGIGTTVV
+590 VAIDGIGIAVV
-601 SSLLSAFESGSEKN
+601 NSLVSAFGVGKERNN
-615 IINRLANH
+615 IDRLVKH
-623 LNILDEIPPDGENSF
+623 LVLLDEILPDNDTSSL
-638 ISGKTLVFTGT
+638 SGKTLVFTGT

-666 AKVSGSVSAKTDLV
+666 AKVSGAVSAKTDLV

-692 AEELGLKVLDETEW
+692 AEELEIEVLDETAW
-706 LSLIGK
+706 LNLIGK

>member
-1 MGPIVTENIAIEDLT
+1 MMTDYTAVEDLSG
-16 EDMAKDELTRL
+16 DMAKDELARL
-27 ADLLNMANKAYHSDD
+27 AASINEANSAYHGDD
-42 DPMMTDAEFDAL
+42 NPIMTDAEFDFL
-54 KRRNNDIE
+54 KKRNLEIE
-62 LKFPEHK
+62 LRFPEYK
-69 KPDSPTEKVG
+69 RSDSPTEKIG
-79 ALPSETFS
+79 SLPSETFS
-87 KIKHSKR
+87 KIKHSKK
-94 MFSLANAFE
+94 MFSLANAFK
-103 DNDLYDF
+103 NSDLYDF

-118 NFGDLDPLEYTV
+118 NFGVADPLEYTV

-143 ENGKLA
+143 EKGKLV

-160 ENVTE
+160 ENVTA
-165 NAKQISDI
+165 NALRISDI
-173 PQNLPT
+173 PRNLST
-179 KIEVIEVRGE
+179 KIDILEVRGE

-197 EILNKNYDSLGKKI
+197 ETLNQNQGFLGKKI

-224 QLDATITAERP
+224 QLDPVITAERP

-245 LTEPLD
+245 LAEPLD
-251 ISQFGAIKKLKNL
+251 KTQFGAIKKLKDL
-264 GFKTNSHTKLCKTI
+264 GFKTNSHTKLCKNI
-278 DEALAHYEEL
+278 DEALSHYSKL
-288 SKIRSDLGYDI
+288 SKIRSELGYDI

-311 QDRLGY
+311 QSRLGF

-335 WTQLEAIDIQVG
+335 WTQLQSIDIQVG
-347 RTGALSPVARLQ
+347 RTGALSPVARLK

-383 SSGKEIRSG
+383 NSGKEIRAG

-420 RHVDSSPYTFP
+420 RLEDSTAYRFP
-431 SNCPECGSKAIR
+431 SSCPECGSEAVR

-451 CTGGIDCPAQAI
+451 CTGGINCSAQAI

-478 GLGGKQIELFFA
+478 GLGGKQIELFFV
-490 DEVLPVKEPADIFTL
+490 DETLSVKEPADIFTL
-505 KLRDQNNLTKLKD
+505 ELRDQNNLTKLKE
-518 RHGFGQKSA
+518 RPGFGKKSA
-527 KNLFEA
+527 TNLFDA
-533 IENKKTI
+533 IKKKKTI
-540 EFSRFLFSLGIRHV
+540 ELSRFIFSLGIRHV

-559 KILARH
+559 KLLARH
-565 FLSWS
+565 FLTWS
-570 KFVESIAISQNKESQ
+570 KFVQAMSIAQNSESQ

-590 VAIDGIGTTVV
+590 VAIDGIGIAVV
-601 SSLLSAFESGSEKN
+601 NSLVSAFGVGKERNN
-615 IINRLANH
+615 IDRLVKH
-623 LNILDEIPPDGENSF
+623 LVLLDEILPDNDTSSL
-638 ISGKTLVFTGT
+638 SGKTLVFTGT

-660 LAENFG
+660 LAENLG
-666 AKVSGSVSAKTDLV
+666 AKVSGAVSAKTDLV

-692 AEELGLKVLDETEW
+692 AEELEIEVLDETAW
-706 LSLIGK
+706 LNLIGK

>member
-1 MGPIVTENIAIEDLT
+1 
-16 EDMAKDELTRL
+16 
-27 ADLLNMANKAYHSDD
+27 
-42 DPMMTDAEFDAL
+42 
-54 KRRNNDIE
+54 
-62 LKFPEHK
+62 
-69 KPDSPTEKVG
+69 
-79 ALPSETFS
+79 
-87 KIKHSKR
+87 
-94 MFSLANAFE
+94 
-103 DNDLYDF
+103 
-110 DEQVRRFL
+110 
-118 NFGDLDPLEYTV
+118 V

-143 ENGKLA
+143 EKGKLV

-160 ENVTE
+160 ENVTA
-165 NAKQISDI
+165 NALRISDI
-173 PQNLPT
+173 PRNLST
-179 KIEVIEVRGE
+179 KIDILEVRGE

-197 EILNKNYDSLGKKI
+197 ETLNQNQGLLGKKI

-224 QLDATITAERP
+224 QLDPVITAERP

-245 LTEPLD
+245 LAEPLD
-251 ISQFGAIKKLKNL
+251 KTQFGAIKKLKDL
-264 GFKTNSHTKLCKTI
+264 GFKTNSHTKLCKNI
-278 DEALAHYEEL
+278 DEALSHYNKL
-288 SKIRSDLGYDI
+288 SKIRSELGYDI

-311 QDRLGY
+311 QSRLGF

-335 WTQLEAIDIQVG
+335 WTQLQSIDIQVG
-347 RTGALSPVARLQ
+347 RTGALSPVARLK

-383 SSGKEIRSG
+383 NSGKEIRAG

-420 RHVDSSPYTFP
+420 RLEDSTAYRFP
-431 SNCPECGSKAIR
+431 SSCPECGSEAVR

-451 CTGGIDCPAQAI
+451 CTGGINCSAQAI

-478 GLGGKQIELFFA
+478 GLGGKQIELFFV
-490 DEVLPVKEPADIFTL
+490 DETLSVKEPADIFTL
-505 KLRDQNNLTKLKD
+505 ELRDQNNLTKLKE
-518 RHGFGQKSA
+518 RPGFGKKSA
-527 KNLFEA
+527 TNLFDA
-533 IENKKTI
+533 IKKKKTI
-540 EFSRFLFSLGIRHV
+540 ELSRFIFSLGIRHV

-559 KILARH
+559 KLLARH
-565 FLSWS
+565 FLTWS
-570 KFVESIAISQNKESQ
+570 KFVQAMSIAQNSESQ

-590 VAIDGIGTTVV
+590 VAIDGIGIAVV
-601 SSLLSAFESGSEKN
+601 NSLVSAFGVGKERNN
-615 IINRLANH
+615 IDRLVKH
-623 LNILDEIPPDGENSF
+623 LVLLDEIFPDNDTSSL
-638 ISGKTLVFTGT
+638 SGKTLVFTGT

-666 AKVSGSVSAKTDLV
+666 AKVSGAVSAKTDLV

-692 AEELGLKVLDETEW
+692 AEELGIEVLDETAW
-706 LSLIGK
+706 LNLIGK

>member
-1 MGPIVTENIAIEDLT
+1 MTDYTAVEDLSG
-16 EDMAKDELTRL
+16 DMAKDELARL
-27 ADLLNMANKAYHSDD
+27 AASINEANSAYHGDD
-42 DPMMTDAEFDAL
+42 NPIMTDAEFDFL
-54 KRRNNDIE
+54 KKRNLEIE
-62 LKFPEHK
+62 LRFPEYK
-69 KPDSPTEKVG
+69 RSDSPTEKIG
-79 ALPSETFS
+79 SLPSETFS
-87 KIKHSKR
+87 KIKHSKK
-94 MFSLANAFE
+94 MFSLANAFK
-103 DNDLYDF
+103 NSDLYDF

-118 NFGDLDPLEYTV
+118 NFGVADPLEYTV

-143 ENGKLA
+143 EKGKLV

-160 ENVTE
+160 ENVTA
-165 NAKQISDI
+165 NALRISDI
-173 PQNLPT
+173 PRNLST
-179 KIEVIEVRGE
+179 KIDILEVRGE

-197 EILNKNYDSLGKKI
+197 ETLNQNQGFLGKKI

-224 QLDATITAERP
+224 QLDPVITAERP

-245 LTEPLD
+245 LAEPLD
-251 ISQFGAIKKLKNL
+251 KTQFGAIKKLNDL
-264 GFKTNSHTKLCKTI
+264 GFKTNSHTKLCKNI
-278 DEALAHYEEL
+278 AEALSHYNKL
-288 SKIRSDLGYDI
+288 SKIRSELGYDI
-299 DGIVYKVDSLNL
+299 DGIVYKVDSLSL
-311 QDRLGY
+311 QSRLGF

-335 WTQLEAIDIQVG
+335 WTQLQSIDIQVG
-347 RTGALSPVARLQ
+347 RTGALSPVARLK

-383 SSGKEIRSG
+383 NSGKEIRAG

-420 RHVDSSPYTFP
+420 RLEDSTAYRFP
-431 SNCPECGSKAIR
+431 SSCPECGSEAVR

-451 CTGGIDCPAQAI
+451 CTGGINCSAQAI

-478 GLGGKQIELFFA
+478 GLGGKQIELFFV
-490 DEVLPVKEPADIFTL
+490 DETLSVKEPADIFTL
-505 KLRDQNNLTKLKD
+505 ELRDQNNLTKLKE
-518 RHGFGQKSA
+518 RPGFGKKSA
-527 KNLFEA
+527 TNLFDA
-533 IENKKTI
+533 IKKKKTI
-540 EFSRFLFSLGIRHV
+540 ELSRFIFSLGIRHV

-559 KILARH
+559 KLLARH
-565 FLSWS
+565 FLTWS
-570 KFVESIAISQNKESQ
+570 KFVQAMSIAQNSESQ

-590 VAIDGIGTTVV
+590 VAIDGIGIAVV
-601 SSLLSAFESGSEKN
+601 NSLVSAFGVGKERNYIDRLVKHLVLVDEILPDNDTSSL
-615 IINRLANH
+615 
-623 LNILDEIPPDGENSF
+623 
-638 ISGKTLVFTGT
+638 SGKTLVFTGT

-660 LAENFG
+660 LAENLG
-666 AKVSGSVSAKTDLV
+666 AKVSGAVSAKTDLV

-692 AEELGLKVLDETEW
+692 AEELEIEVLDETAW
-706 LSLIGK
+706 LNLIGK

>member
-1 MGPIVTENIAIEDLT
+1 MMTDYTAVEDLSG
-16 EDMAKDELTRL
+16 DMAKDELARL
-27 ADLLNMANKAYHSDD
+27 AASINEANSAYHGDD
-42 DPMMTDAEFDAL
+42 NPIMTDAEFDFL
-54 KRRNNDIE
+54 KKRNLEIE
-62 LKFPEHK
+62 LRFPEYK
-69 KPDSPTEKVG
+69 RSDSPTEKIG
-79 ALPSETFS
+79 SLPSETFS
-87 KIKHSKR
+87 KIKHSKK
-94 MFSLANAFE
+94 MFSLANAFK
-103 DNDLYDF
+103 NSDLYDF

-118 NFGDLDPLEYTV
+118 NFGVADPLEYTV

-143 ENGKLA
+143 EKGKLV

-160 ENVTE
+160 ENVTA
-165 NAKQISDI
+165 NALRISDI
-173 PQNLPT
+173 PRNLST
-179 KIEVIEVRGE
+179 KIDILEVRGE

-197 EILNKNYDSLGKKI
+197 ETLNQNQGFLGKKI

-224 QLDATITAERP
+224 QLDPVITAERP

-245 LTEPLD
+245 LAEPLD
-251 ISQFGAIKKLKNL
+251 KTQFGAIKKLKDL
-264 GFKTNSHTKLCKTI
+264 GFKTNSHTKLCKNI
-278 DEALAHYEEL
+278 AEALSHYNKL
-288 SKIRSDLGYDI
+288 SKIRSELGYDI

-311 QDRLGY
+311 QSRLGF

-335 WTQLEAIDIQVG
+335 WTQLQSIDIQVG
-347 RTGALSPVARLQ
+347 RTGALSPVARLK

-383 SSGKEIRSG
+383 NSGKEIRAG

-420 RHVDSSPYTFP
+420 RLEDSTAYRFP
-431 SNCPECGSKAIR
+431 SSCPECGSEAVR

-451 CTGGIDCPAQAI
+451 CTGGINCSAQAI

-478 GLGGKQIELFFA
+478 GLGGKQIELFFV
-490 DEVLPVKEPADIFTL
+490 DETLSVKEPADIFTL
-505 KLRDQNNLTKLKD
+505 ELRDQNNLTKLKE
-518 RHGFGQKSA
+518 RPGFGKKSA
-527 KNLFEA
+527 TNLFDA
-533 IENKKTI
+533 IKKKKTI
-540 EFSRFLFSLGIRHV
+540 ELSRFIFSLGIRHV

-559 KILARH
+559 KLLARH
-565 FLSWS
+565 FLTWS
-570 KFVESIAISQNKESQ
+570 KFVQAMSIAQNSESQ

-590 VAIDGIGTTVV
+590 VAIDGIGIAVV
-601 SSLLSAFESGSEKN
+601 NSLVSTFGVGKERNYIDRLVKHLVLVDEILPDNDTSSL
-615 IINRLANH
+615 
-623 LNILDEIPPDGENSF
+623 
-638 ISGKTLVFTGT
+638 SGKTLVFTGT

-660 LAENFG
+660 LAENLG
-666 AKVSGSVSAKTDLV
+666 AKVSGAVSAKTDLV

-692 AEELGLKVLDETEW
+692 AEELEIEVLDETAW
-706 LSLIGK
+706 LNLIGK